1 MDASSSWG
9 FQTSTPVSPASF
21 FAPRKINA
29 TRSLF
34 AVNLRT
40 CSLWDGLVSP
50 MLARLTP
57 FASLSR
63 ISTIGPRAGFSDP

>member
-1 MDASSSWG
+1 MG
-9 FQTSTPVSPASF
+9 FQTSTPILPASS

-29 TRSLF
+29 TWALF

-57 FASLSR
+57 FASLSC
-63 ISTIGPRAGFSDP
+63 ISTIGPRAGFPDA

>member
-1 MDASSSWG
+1 MDASSNWG
-9 FQTSTPVSPASF
+9 CQTWTPVLPASF

-29 TRSLF
+29 TWSLF

-57 FASLSR
+57 FVLPSR
-63 ISTIGPRAGFSDP
+63 ISTIGPRAGFPDP